1 MKSIIETLGTVE
13 TTIFTVKMTVFAV
26 ETTLFIESVTKLFK
40 PKFPTVVVPS
50 ESKTMGEREKI

>member
-26 ETTLFIESVTKLFK
+26 ETATTLFIESVTKLFK
-40 PKFPTVVVPS
+40 PKFSNCGST
-50 ESKTMGEREKI
+50 KRI